1 MPPIRVIIVDDHP
14 VVRLGIRN
22 LLKKASEIE
31 VVGEA
36 SDGIEA
42 LRLARE
48 LSPDILLLDMEMP
61 FMTGNQVAMQVQ
73 QEGLPVRILALSA
86 YDDNQYIQDFFA
98 HGASGYLVKEEV
110 PESILDALRGVARGE
125 EGWVSRRVAAKLNSW
140 MQDVKKTGLTSREMD
155 VLRQIA
161 AGKTNPEIALGLGIS
176 ERTVEKYLR
185 SIYKKLGVISRV
197 DAAVRAV
204 REGWV

>member
-1 MPPIRVIIVDDHP
+1 MPSIRVLIVDDHP

-22 LLKKASEIE
+22 LLKRAPDIE

-42 LRLARE
+42 LRMTRDS
-48 LSPDILLLDMEMP
+48 SPDVILLDMEMP
-61 FMTGNQVAMQVQ
+61 FMTGNQVAFQIR
-73 QEGLPVRILALSA
+73 QEGLPVRVLALSA

-98 HGASGYLVKEEV
+98 HGASGYLIKEEV
-110 PESILDALRGVARGE
+110 PDSIVDAVRGVARGE
-125 EGWVSRRVAAKLNSW
+125 QGWVSRRVAAKLNSW
-140 MQDVKKTGLTSREMD
+140 MQDVKKTGLTSRELD
-155 VLRQIA
+155 VLRQVA

-185 SIYKKLGVISRV
+185 SVYKKLGVVSRV